1 MSRRPQRAILRA
13 LPYAVYLRTAHWRQ
27 VRVAA
32 LQQAKYRCAKCRVG
46 GRLDVHHRT
55 YIHLGEEQRYL
66 KDLQVLCR
74 TCHEAAHAKRAVP
87 QKRRSPS
94 QRRSAKTTRKL
105 TSTKARKVPRQR

>member
-1 MSRRPQRAILRA
+1 MARRPPRTRLRA
-13 LPYAVYLRTAHWRQ
+13 LPYAMYLRTAHWRQ

-32 LQQAKYRCAKCRVG
+32 LQQAKYRCAKCG
-46 GRLDVHHRT
+46 TGKQLQTHHLS
-55 YIHLGEEQRYL
+55 YKHLGEEQRYPQ
-66 KDLQVLCR
+66 DLQVLCR
-74 TCHEAAHAKRAVP
+74 TCHAAAHGKRAVP